1 MRAVRMLLLLAGA
14 ALAAPPEDYTMREG
28 SGWAGFLKGSW
39 IKVKTSLWIA
49 GRAPSVSVTTSRL
62 VEVTAD
68 ALTIEMSSVEALT
81 GEEKSRLVLPARGE
95 AGPGEKEERLET
107 LGDEA
112 VFACGKSMA
121 CGRSRVTVTGKD
133 GKRVVTLWTA
143 REPRVVVKRV
153 VETFDAKGAI
163 AGMESWLLTSLAE
176 THTVEG
182 RQLRCLAY
190 ATRSKDARGD
200 GEGTALVSRSVPQQ
214 TVRFDLK
221 MTREGVTTYTLAV
234 QLLDFEAK

>member
-1 MRAVRMLLLLAGA
+1 MIPFLAAA

-28 SGWAGFLKGSW
+28 SGWAGFGKGSW
-39 IKVKTSLWIA
+39 VKVKTSLWIA

-62 VEVTAD
+62 IEVTAD
-68 ALTIEMSSVEALT
+68 TLTIEMSSLEVLT
-81 GEEKSRLVLPARGE
+81 VEEKSRLVLPARGE
-95 AGPGEKEERLET
+95 AGPGEKEDRRET
-107 LGDEA
+107 LADEEL
-112 VFACGKSMA
+112 FACGKSMP
-121 CGRSRVTVTGKD
+121 CSRSRVTVAGKE
-133 GKRVVTLWTA
+133 GKRVITLWTA

-153 VETFDAKGAI
+153 VETFDAKGAS
-163 AGMESWLLTSLAE
+163 AGTESWLLTSLAE
-176 THTVEG
+176 TQTVEG
-182 RQLRCLAY
+182 RQFRCLAY

-200 GEGTALVSRSVPQQ
+200 GEGTALVSRNIPQQ